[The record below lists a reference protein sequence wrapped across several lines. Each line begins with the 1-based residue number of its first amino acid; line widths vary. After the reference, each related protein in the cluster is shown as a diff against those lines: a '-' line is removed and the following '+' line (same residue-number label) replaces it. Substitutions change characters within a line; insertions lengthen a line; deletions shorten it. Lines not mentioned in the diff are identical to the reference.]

1 MKDLDC
7 ATAEEYIVRS
17 FDKSITP
24 KESWRLANH
33 LRNCPHCTQIE
44 KEYAELFHRIREMR
58 FPEPETT
65 FWTQFETS
73 LNHRLKQ
80 ESSKSFP
87 QWSWSWLPAAAA
99 IALAMV
105 CAVHIL
111 PFSETKETNLP
122 LDQTTLSLVMDELS
136 ELFSPYPR
144 DFFSKVAGENDTL
157 SIQNAISTCLHGDS
171 FIFWLEMENETYDS
185 FL

>member
-44 KEYAELFHRIREMR
+44 KEYAELFNRLREMR
-58 FPEPETT
+58 FLEPETT

-87 QWSWSWLPAAAA
+87 RWSWGWVPAAAA
-99 IALAMV
+99 IVLAVV
-105 CAVHIL
+105 CAVHLL
-111 PFSETKETNLP
+111 PFSETKEPDRP
-122 LDQTTLSLVMDELS
+122 LDQTTLSLVVDELS
-136 ELFSPYPR
+136 DVFNPCPR
-144 DFFSKVAGENDTL
+144 DFFSEVAAANDAL
-157 SIQNAISTCLHGDS
+157 SVQNAVSICLNGES
-171 FIFWLEMENETYDS
+171 YILWLEMENETYDS